1 MNYLILLY
9 ILYFQESL
17 IQILETK
24 SWIKFTY
31 MVLWSMDLENWNS
44 IIWIVV
50 LNWKI
55 GTLLY
60 GILELYCMD
69 FCYHSKKHL
78 SFYVISYHVS
88 QINNF
93 QKMCCKFLLFYSVLV
108 FDLVQFIV
116 SCWLDYVKTNLVWF
130 GFDV

>member
-31 MVLWSMDLENWNS
+31 MVLW
-44 IIWIVV
+44 I
-50 LNWKI
+50 WKI

-60 GILELYCMD
+60 GLLFLIGKLELYCMD

-93 QKMCCKFLLFYSVLV
+93 QKMCCEFLLFYSVLV

>member
-31 MVLWSMDLENWNS
+31 MVLW
-44 IIWIVV
+44 I
-50 LNWKI
+50 WKI

-60 GILELYCMD
+60 GLLFLIGNLELYCMD

-93 QKMCCKFLLFYSVLV
+93 QKMCCEFLLFYSVLV

-116 SCWLDYVKTNLVWF
+116 SCCLDYVKTNLVWF

>member
-1 MNYLILLY
+1 
-9 ILYFQESL
+9 
-17 IQILETK
+17 
-24 SWIKFTY
+24 
-31 MVLWSMDLENWNS
+31 MDLENWNS

-55 GTLLY
+55 GTLLNGNLELYCMEFRNSIVWNFGTLLY

-93 QKMCCKFLLFYSVLV
+93 QKMCCEFLLFYSVLV

-116 SCWLDYVKTNLVWF
+116 SCCLDYVKTNLVWF

>member
-1 MNYLILLY
+1 MEI
-9 ILYFQESL
+9 
-17 IQILETK
+17 
-24 SWIKFTY
+24 
-31 MVLWSMDLENWNS
+31 WNS
-44 IIWIVV
+44 IVW
-50 LNWKI
+50 NF

-93 QKMCCKFLLFYSVLV
+93 QKMCCEFLLFYSVLV

>member
-1 MNYLILLY
+1 
-9 ILYFQESL
+9 
-17 IQILETK
+17 
-24 SWIKFTY
+24 
-31 MVLWSMDLENWNS
+31 MDLENWNS

-50 LNWKI
+50 LNWKF

-93 QKMCCKFLLFYSVLV
+93 QKMCCEFLLFYSVLV

-116 SCWLDYVKTNLVWF
+116 SCCLDYVKTNLVWF

>member
-1 MNYLILLY
+1 
-9 ILYFQESL
+9 
-17 IQILETK
+17 
-24 SWIKFTY
+24 
-31 MVLWSMDLENWNS
+31 MDLENWNS

-55 GTLLY
+55 RTLLY
-60 GILELYCMD
+60 GFLELYCMN
-69 FCYHSKKHL
+69 FSYHSKKHL
-78 SFYVISYHVS
+78 SFYVISYHFS

-116 SCWLDYVKTNLVWF
+116 SCWLDYVKNNLVWF
-130 GFDV
+130 GFYV

>member
-17 IQILETK
+17 IQIWETK

-31 MVLWSMDLENWNS
+31 MVLW
-44 IIWIVV
+44 I
-50 LNWKI
+50 WKI

-60 GILELYCMD
+60 GLLFLIGKLELYCMD

-93 QKMCCKFLLFYSVLV
+93 QKMCCEFLLFYSVLV